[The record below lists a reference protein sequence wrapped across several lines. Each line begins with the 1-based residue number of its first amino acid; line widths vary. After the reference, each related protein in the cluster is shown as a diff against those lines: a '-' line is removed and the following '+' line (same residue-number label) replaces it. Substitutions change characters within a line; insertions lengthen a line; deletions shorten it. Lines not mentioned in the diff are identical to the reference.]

1 VKTLTKSL
9 PSDLSF
15 RVEGRLHHCFMR
27 IAFCITELNVGG
39 AERCLT
45 ELATRLNRSR
55 FDPSVFCLG
64 PQPTADAALLNKRV
78 ESANVPIH
86 FLGGR
91 GAASAPRVFWQL
103 RRQFRRLKP
112 EVVQT
117 FLWHANVLGVLA
129 ARAAGV
135 PRIVTGLRVAE
146 PRRRW
151 RWSWERLAGRWAD
164 RHVAVS
170 EGVAAFARE
179 KIGLRSDKIIV
190 IPNGVEV
197 PRSVLPAD
205 LSHLGL
211 SPGRRAIAFVGR
223 LEEQKGIV
231 WLIDQMPQV
240 FAKLPM
246 HDLVVVGGG
255 PLESALRTQVER
267 LGLGPRVHFVGWRK
281 DVLAILAAS
290 DLVIAPSLWEGMSN
304 VVLEAMAAAR
314 PIVAFGVEGMSDA
327 IGDARSPQ
335 IVAEKDR
342 ASFIDRVAEIAADE
356 RLRTALGEQNRARV
370 SERFRVDQMVAR
382 YGQLYEALWTA
393 TPRRPSDSRR

>member
-1 VKTLTKSL
+1 
-9 PSDLSF
+9 
-15 RVEGRLHHCFMR
+15 MR

-64 PQPTADAALLNKRV
+64 PQPTADTALLNKRL
-78 ESANVPIH
+78 ESAKVPIH

-112 EVVQT
+112 DVVQT
-117 FLWHANVLGVLA
+117 FLWHANVLGVL
-129 ARAAGV
+129 AAGV

-170 EGVAAFARE
+170 DGVAAFARE

-231 WLIDQMPQV
+231 WLIDQMPQM

-246 HDLVVVGGG
+246 HDLLVVGGG

-267 LGLGPRVHFVGWRK
+267 LGLDARVHFASWRN
-281 DVLAILAAS
+281 DVPAILAAS
-290 DLVIAPSLWEGMSN
+290 DLVVAPSLWEGMSN
-304 VVLEAMAAAR
+304 VVLEAMASAR

-335 IVAEKDR
+335 IVATRDR
-342 ASFIDRVAEIAADE
+342 AGFIDRVAEIAGDE
-356 RLRTALGEQNRARV
+356 RLRSALGDQNRARV

-382 YGQLYEALWTA
+382 HEQLYEALQVA
-393 TPRRPSDSRR
+393 TPRRPTTSRR

>member
-1 VKTLTKSL
+1 V
-9 PSDLSF
+9 
-15 RVEGRLHHCFMR
+15 
-27 IAFCITELNVGG
+27 
-39 AERCLT
+39 
-45 ELATRLNRSR
+45 
-55 FDPSVFCLG
+55 
-64 PQPTADAALLNKRV
+64 ALLNRRL
-78 ESANVPIH
+78 ESATVPIH

-91 GAASAPRVFWQL
+91 GAASAPRAFWQL
-103 RRQFRRLKP
+103 RRHFRRLKP

-246 HDLVVVGGG
+246 HDLVVVGTG
-255 PLESALRTQVER
+255 PLEQALRSQVER
-267 LGLGPRVHFVGWRK
+267 LGLGPRLHFVGWRK

-290 DLVIAPSLWEGMSN
+290 DLVVAVAMGGMSKSP
-304 VVLEAMAAAR
+304 EAMAAAR
-314 PIVAFGVEGMSDA
+314 PIVSFNVEGMSDA
-327 IGDARSPQ
+327 IGDARSGQ
-335 IVAEKDR
+335 IVSMKDR
-342 ASFIDRVAEIAADE
+342 AGFMDRVAEIAGDE
-356 RLRTALGEQNRARV
+356 RLRSALGEQNLARV
-370 SERFRVDQMVAR
+370 FECLRVGQMVAR
-382 YGQLYEALWTA
+382 YEQLYEALRAA
-393 TPRRPSDSRR
+393 TPRRPSASRR